1 MSYFYSKGLAI
12 HESEDPNSW
21 FFDKAI
27 KSMNMI
33 QQAGQSTVWDV
44 SYKDG
49 REAVFKI
56 YHHTAEPDD
65 VKREVELAR
74 YLKETLE
81 GVSGITKERCAD
93 FILEYEYDDSNPM
106 VLVAQKPGEI
116 DKEYMI
122 HSKGPKRSTDI
133 DNLLRVGINSDT
145 VIGTMSSIIHCIHQ
159 VGFYHR
165 DIKPDNFLITKD
177 RRVYLI
183 DFGLSIKDDEITDET
198 TSVLS
203 TVQYRSPFMKD
214 FDGANI
220 VNKKKILQA
229 NDIWALVCTI
239 FYYFMNHH
247 HWHQFTSYNAS
258 HPLAYSSIVDEL
270 LTTDPNTYILTDYR
284 GLMPFFN
291 RFFYLQRGSNT
302 MTPAR
307 YISAIQKLL
316 DIKIYRGKI
325 KKRTKKMRRTRRK
338 KSKYKRKK
346 SKDEKKKSKDKRK
359 KSKDERNKSKT
370 LRKRK

>member
-33 QQAGQSTVWDV
+33 QQAGQSTVWAV

-65 VKREVELAR
+65 VKREVELAS
-74 YLKETLE
+74 YLKEILE
-81 GVSGITKERCAD
+81 GVSGITKERCED
-93 FILEYEYDDSNPM
+93 FILEYAYDDSNPM
-106 VLVAQKPGEI
+106 ILVAQMPGEI
-116 DKEYMI
+116 DKEYVI
-122 HSKGPKRSTDI
+122 HSKGPKSSRDI
-133 DNLLRVGINSDT
+133 DGLLRVAVNSDT

-214 FDGANI
+214 FDEANI
-220 VNKKKILQA
+220 VDKKKILQA

-239 FYYFMNHH
+239 FYYFMNHR
-247 HWHQFTSYNAS
+247 HWHQFTSYNGS
-258 HPLAYSSIVDEL
+258 HPLTYPSIVDKL

-302 MTPAR
+302 MTPTR
-307 YISAIQKLL
+307 YIAAIEKLL
-316 DIKIYRGKI
+316 GIKIYRGSI
-325 KKRTKKMRRTRRK
+325 KKRTKKRTKKRRTRR
-338 KSKYKRKK
+338 
-346 SKDEKKKSKDKRK
+346 KKSKDKRK
-359 KSKDERNKSKT
+359 KSKSKRKKSKT